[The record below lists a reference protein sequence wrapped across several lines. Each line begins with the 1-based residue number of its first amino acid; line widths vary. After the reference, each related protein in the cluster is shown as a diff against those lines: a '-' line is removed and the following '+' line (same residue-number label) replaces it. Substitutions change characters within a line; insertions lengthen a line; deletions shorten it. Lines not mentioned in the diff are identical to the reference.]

1 MKVTFIKSAT
11 NQEELPIGDKPQ
23 IAMVGRSNVGKSTL
37 INHLS
42 NQKNLA
48 RVSATP
54 GRTQLINLFD
64 VDGRFILVDLP
75 GYGFAKS
82 SKEKQDVMSD
92 MIGGYLEDNKSLKL
106 VFIIIDSRI
115 GPTDLDREMLGFLE
129 ELHVPAA
136 MIVNKIDKL
145 SNSKAVEIVR
155 DLKSAYPFATIIAHS
170 SITGKGRGEI
180 LEAIDRVLKKQ

>member
-1 MKVTFIKSAT
+1 MKVTFLKSAT
-11 NQEELPIGDKPQ
+11 NQAELPIGDKPQ

-37 INHLS
+37 INHLA

-54 GRTQLINLFD
+54 GRTQMINLFD
-64 VDGRFILVDLP
+64 VDGRFLLVDLP
-75 GYGFAKS
+75 GYGYAKN

-129 ELHVPAA
+129 SLSIPVV

-145 SNSKAVEIVR
+145 TNSKTVETLR
-155 DLKSAYPFATIIAHS
+155 DLKSGYPFATLIAHS
-170 SITGKGRGEI
+170 NVTGKGRGEV
-180 LEAIDRVLKKQ
+180 LEVIEQALRG